1 MWCEVRHQGRLVPHA
16 GGPED
21 VGFTACDS
29 EVIMKPDGRFLAR
42 WREARR
48 ARAQRRR
55 ESRHHAAT
63 SANMDRLSAETRIAA
78 NDRHR
83 AYGSIF
89 GGD

>member
-1 MWCEVRHQGRLVPHA
+1 
-16 GGPED
+16 
-21 VGFTACDS
+21 
-29 EVIMKPDGRFLAR
+29 MKPDRQFLAR

-55 ESRHHAAT
+55 ESRYHAAT
-63 SANMDRLSAETRIAA
+63 SANMDRLSGEARIAA

-83 AYGSIF
+83 AYGNIF

>member
-1 MWCEVRHQGRLVPHA
+1 
-16 GGPED
+16 
-21 VGFTACDS
+21 
-29 EVIMKPDGRFLAR
+29 MKPDRQFLAR

-63 SANMDRLSAETRIAA
+63 SANTDRLSAEARIAA

-83 AYGSIF
+83 AYGNIF
-89 GGD
+89 GGH